1 MILAIDVGNTNI
13 VLGCMEDG
21 KIVGVTRMET
31 DRRKTA
37 HEYAISLRSALNFGD
52 IDPGNMEGCILSS
65 VVPPLNAALSA
76 AVRMV
81 TGCDV
86 LLVGPGIKTGL
97 NLGVDDPAQIGA
109 DLVVG
114 AVAAM
119 SMAEPPLIIVD
130 MGTATTMTV
139 VDENGRFRGGC
150 IAPGVGIS
158 VAALANGTSQLPH
171 ISLEPPKQVICGDTV
186 EAMRSG
192 AVVGAA
198 CMMDGMIERIEEE
211 LGRPAAVIATGGL
224 GGKIVPLCKREIR
237 YEKNLLLNG
246 LWILWEKNQ
255 KRYRKA

>member
-13 VLGCMEDG
+13 VLGCMENG
-21 KIVGVTRMET
+21 EIVGVTRMET

-37 HEYAISLRSALNFGD
+37 HEYAISLRAALTFGD
-52 IDPGNMEGCILSS
+52 IDPTAMEGCILSS

-86 LLVGPGIKTGL
+86 LVVGPGIKTGL
-97 NLGVDDPAQIGA
+97 NLGVDDPATIGA

-119 SMAEPPLIIVD
+119 AIAPPPMIIVD

-139 VDENGRFRGGC
+139 IDGTGRFRGGC

-171 ISLEPPKQVICGDTV
+171 ISLDPPKQVICGDTA

-192 AVVGAA
+192 AVVGTA
-198 CMMDGMIERIEEE
+198 CMLDGMIERMEEE
-211 LGRPAAVIATGGL
+211 LGERVSVIATGGL

-246 LWILWEKNQ
+246 LWILWEKN
-255 KRYRKA
+255 RRKSRR